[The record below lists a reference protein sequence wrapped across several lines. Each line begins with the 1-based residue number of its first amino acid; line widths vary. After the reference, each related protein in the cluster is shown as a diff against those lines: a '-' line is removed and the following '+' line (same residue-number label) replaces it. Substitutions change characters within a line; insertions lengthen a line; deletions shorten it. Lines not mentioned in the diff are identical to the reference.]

1 MMKNRSFFAA
11 AVLLYLLVFW
21 GCHGTSPL
29 KNDGTYGLFKKSIEV
44 DGTVRRY
51 ALYIPHGLGTEPVPM
66 VFSLHGGGVYIEDM
80 TGEKGHKSPHKLWM
94 DIAEREKIIV
104 VYPEGLNG
112 AYGKPT
118 WNDCRGDAVV
128 NSDAD
133 DVKFIE
139 KLIDTISLSYPL
151 DRDRVYAS
159 GASNGGLMVL
169 RLAVEEPEKF
179 AAVASIIAAMP
190 ADSKCRPPQVPIS
203 VLFMNGTADKFMPYG
218 GGTISNPPKPE
229 HGTALSTEESVQ
241 IFTTLDATA
250 GQPEVY
256 RFADLDPNDGGRV
269 TRYRYI
275 GGRDGTEVVL
285 YKVEGGGHSA
295 PSIKERYS
303 ALFELFFG
311 KQNHDI
317 EAVEEI
323 WSFFKRHR
331 R

>member
-1 MMKNRSFFAA
+1 MGKR
-11 AVLLYLLVFW
+11 LLALFTALFWMLLFSS
-21 GCHGTSPL
+21 CHGTEPAVGGA
-29 KNDGTYGLFKKSIEV
+29 DHGLFMKETEV
-44 DGTVRRY
+44 DGRSRRY
-51 ALYIPHGLGTEPVPM
+51 AIYIPQNLGTRPVPL

-80 TGEKGHKSPHKLWM
+80 TGQSGHKSPHKLWM
-94 DIAEREKIIV
+94 EIAEREKIVV

-118 WNDCRGDAVV
+118 WNDCRGDATV
-128 NSDAD
+128 NSGAD
-133 DVKFIE
+133 DLKFLTT
-139 KLIDTISLSYPL
+139 LIDEVAQKYPVE
-151 DRDRVYAS
+151 RKRVYAS
-159 GASNGGLMVL
+159 GISNGGFMAL
-169 RLAVEEPEKF
+169 RLGVEAPEKF
-179 AAVASIIAAMP
+179 AAVAAIAAAMP
-190 ADSKCRPPQVPIS
+190 AVSKCRPPQVPIS

-241 IFTTLDATA
+241 IFTTLDAVA
-250 GQPEVY
+250 AQPEVY

-269 TRYRYI
+269 TRYRYL
-275 GGRDGTEVVL
+275 GGIDGTEVVL

-303 ALFELFFG
+303 AIYEYYFG

-323 WSFFKRHR
+323 WSFFKRHSR
-331 R
+331 